1 MRSKHNNYRNWNCI
15 CINLKYKS
23 ESILLQTISSLFT
36 YKCSPMKTVIF
47 CILFLQTMF
56 LQAKQLTSDSIR
68 VAVYINGTDTMP
80 FRFLST
86 VTITDTRVFKS
97 KKDEIKYT
105 KLRRDV
111 LKVLPYAR
119 IAGEKFR
126 QLEYELSLTTDNK
139 VKRELIKRTEK
150 EIKDRFEN
158 DLKNLT
164 ITQGKILI
172 KLLDRETGNTGYEL
186 LKDYNGNFSAFLWQ
200 SLARVFGSNLKTPY
214 DLQTDRDIESIIQSQ
229 N

>member
-1 MRSKHNNYRNWNCI
+1 
-15 CINLKYKS
+15 
-23 ESILLQTISSLFT
+23 
-36 YKCSPMKTVIF
+36 MKTVF
-47 CILFLQTMF
+47 FSILFLNASCLF
-56 LQAKQLTSDSIR
+56 ANSVFVDSIR
-68 VAVYINGTDTMP
+68 VAAYIIGKDTLP
-80 FRFLST
+80 HKILSPI
-86 VTITDTRVFKS
+86 TIIDLRIFKS
-97 KKDEIKYT
+97 KKDEIKFT

-111 LKVLPYAR
+111 LKVLPYAK

-126 QLEYELSLTTDNK
+126 QLEYQLSLTTD
-139 VKRELIKRTEK
+139 KRVQKALIKRTEK
-150 EIKDRFEN
+150 EIKDRFEE

-186 LKDYNGNFSAFLWQ
+186 LKDYNGNFSAFMWQ
-200 SLARVFGSNLKTPY
+200 SLARIFGSNLKTPY